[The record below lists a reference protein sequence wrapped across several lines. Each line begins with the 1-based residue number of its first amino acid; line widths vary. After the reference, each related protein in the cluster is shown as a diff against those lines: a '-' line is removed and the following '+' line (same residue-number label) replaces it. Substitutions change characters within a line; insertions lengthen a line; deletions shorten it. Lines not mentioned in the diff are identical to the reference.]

1 MRQIAIFRSE
11 LLPVSETFVLAQANS
26 LQQYTPHFVG
36 LRRVGRSLPL
46 PDGAVILGSAG
57 RYPAALKAKVYA
69 GFPVAPFFHRRIAR
83 LGASVIHA
91 HFAPDGALAV
101 SLAEKLGIPLVVTLH
116 GYDVTVR
123 TDFHTRYG
131 KLWRK
136 GDRFICVSEFI
147 RKKAIE
153 AGFPPEKL
161 VVHYIGIDRKRFA
174 PADSDRAEGVV
185 LFVGRLVEKKG
196 CSYLLSAMQR
206 VQNRR
211 INARLVIIGD
221 GPLRKS
227 LEQYAQELK
236 LNCSFLGA
244 QSQDV
249 VRKNLQSASVLCVPS
264 VAARNGDSEGLP
276 ITILEALCMKV
287 PVVASRHAGIPEAVV
302 DGETGLL
309 ATERDEKEL
318 AEQILRFL
326 TDEPFRNACTR
337 RGSDWIATQF
347 DLIKQTSLLEDI
359 YTKVA
364 SAQ

>member
-1 MRQIAIFRSE
+1 
-11 LLPVSETFVLAQANS
+11 
-26 LQQYTPHFVG
+26 
-36 LRRVGRSLPL
+36 
-46 PDGAVILGSAG
+46 VILGSAG
-57 RYPAALKAKVYA
+57 LYSAALKAKLYA

-83 LGASVIHA
+83 LGASLIHA

-116 GYDVTVR
+116 GYDVTIR
-123 TDFHTRYG
+123 TDFEKRYG

-136 GDRFICVSEFI
+136 ADRFICVSEFI

-153 AGFPPEKL
+153 AGFPQEKL
-161 VVHYIGIDRKRFA
+161 VVHHIGIDRKRYVRT
-174 PADSDRAEGVV
+174 DSDRAEGMV

-196 CSYLLSAMQR
+196 CSYLLGAMQR
-206 VQNRR
+206 VQKEHV
-211 INARLVIIGD
+211 NARLVIIGD

-236 LNCSFLGA
+236 LDCSFLGA

-249 VRKNLQSASVLCVPS
+249 VRKNLRSASVLCVPS
-264 VAARNGDSEGLP
+264 VTARNGDSEGLP
-276 ITILEALCMKV
+276 IAILEALCMKV
-287 PVVASRHAGIPEAVV
+287 PVVASRHAGIPEAVL

-309 ATERDEKEL
+309 ASERDEKEL

-347 DLIKQTSLLEDI
+347 DLIRQTSLLEDI

>member
-1 MRQIAIFRSE
+1 
-11 LLPVSETFVLAQANS
+11 
-26 LQQYTPHFVG
+26 
-36 LRRVGRSLPL
+36 
-46 PDGAVILGSAG
+46 
-57 RYPAALKAKVYA
+57 
-69 GFPVAPFFHRRIAR
+69 
-83 LGASVIHA
+83 
-91 HFAPDGALAV
+91 V
-101 SLAEKLGIPLVVTLH
+101 SLAEKLGIPIVVTLH
-116 GYDVTVR
+116 GYDVTIR
-123 TDFHTRYG
+123 TDFQTRYE

-136 GDRFICVSEFI
+136 ADRFICVSEFI

-174 PADSDRAEGVV
+174 PVNSDRAGGMA

-206 VQNRR
+206 VQNRH
-211 INARLVIIGD
+211 INARLVVIGD

-227 LEQYAQELK
+227 LEQHARELK

-249 VRKNLQSASVLCVPS
+249 VRKNLQAASVLCVPS

-287 PVVASRHAGIPEAVV
+287 PVVASRHAGIPEAVL

-309 ATERDEKEL
+309 ASERDEKEL

-326 TDEPFRNACTR
+326 TDEPFRNACSR

-347 DLIKQTSLLEDI
+347 DLISQTRQLENI
-359 YTKVA
+359 YEEVVMKAKHRIMCETKRTSEVSAVA
-364 SAQ
+364 DLSASSRDQHPVDTPKVTIAACVAPIGIVKEPSFGVSTSHPTVPVGDPSVLVSKV

>member
-1 MRQIAIFRSE
+1 MRQVAIFRSD

-57 RYPAALKAKVYA
+57 RYPAVLKAKVYA

-101 SLAEKLGIPLVVTLH
+101 SLAERLGIPLVVTLH

-123 TDFHTRYG
+123 TDFQTRYG
-131 KLWRK
+131 KLWRNA
-136 GDRFICVSEFI
+136 DRFICVSEFI

-174 PADSDRAEGVV
+174 PSDSNRAEGIV

-196 CSYLLSAMQR
+196 CSYLLDAMQR
-206 VQNRR
+206 VQNKH

-227 LEQYAQELK
+227 LEKYAQELK
-236 LNCSFLGA
+236 LDCSFLGS

-264 VAARNGDSEGLP
+264 VAAENGDSEGLP

-287 PVVASRHAGIPEAVV
+287 PVVASRHAGIPEAVL

-309 ATERDEKEL
+309 AGERDEKEL

-326 TDEPFRNACTR
+326 MDEPFRNACTR
-337 RGSDWIATQF
+337 RGSDWIAAQF